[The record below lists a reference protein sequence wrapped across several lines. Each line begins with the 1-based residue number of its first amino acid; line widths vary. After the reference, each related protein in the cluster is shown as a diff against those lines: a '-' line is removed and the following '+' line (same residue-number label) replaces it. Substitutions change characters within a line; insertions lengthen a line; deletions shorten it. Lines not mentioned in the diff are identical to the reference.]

1 MDTMHSV
8 LKQYFGFSDFRP
20 YQKDAIQKII
30 EKRDCL
36 VVMAT
41 GSGKSLCYQ
50 APPLVVRKTGIVVSP
65 LISFMQDQCSE
76 GFHCSEKIKAEQ
88 GQFDILFMTPE
99 KACTVPTSFWSNLL
113 KEGISLFAVD
123 EAHCISE
130 WGHDFRV
137 EYKNLHNLRGVLL
150 DVPFVGLTATAI
162 EKVRF
167 DIINSLKLKNP
178 YVLVGSF
185 DRSNFSMG
193 SSHLTVDNLL
203 LMNLYKKFQKLFVV
217 VQL

>member
-65 LISFMQDQCSE
+65 LISFMQDQR
-76 GFHCSEKIKAEQ
+76 GIKAEYLGSAQ
-88 GQFDILFMTPE
+88 KDS
-99 KACTVPTSFWSNLL
+99 TVQ
-113 KEGISLFAVD
+113 
-123 EAHCISE
+123 
-130 WGHDFRV
+130 R
-137 EYKNLHNLRGVLL
+137 
-150 DVPFVGLTATAI
+150 
-162 EKVRF
+162 
-167 DIINSLKLKNP
+167 KLKPSRVN
-178 YVLVGSF
+178 
-185 DRSNFSMG
+185 
-193 SSHLTVDNLL
+193 LT
-203 LMNLYKKFQKLFVV
+203 FCS
-217 VQL
+217 